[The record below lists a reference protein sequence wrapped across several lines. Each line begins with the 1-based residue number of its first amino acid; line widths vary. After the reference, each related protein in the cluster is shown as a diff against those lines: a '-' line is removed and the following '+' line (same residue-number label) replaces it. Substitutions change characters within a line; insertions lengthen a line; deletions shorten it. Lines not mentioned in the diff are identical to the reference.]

1 MKDVLK
7 ALALG
12 ASAVGIG
19 KPIFF
24 SLAVGGQEGVLYMLH
39 LLRTEL
45 EAAMAICGI
54 ESISDI
60 TPQHGH
66 SPGEFCSQD
75 ATLHSTIV
83 TLNTYF

>member
-60 TPQHGH
+60 TPQH
-66 SPGEFCSQD
+66 
-75 ATLHSTIV
+75 V
-83 TLNTYF
+83 TRLENYAARMPPFIARSSL

>member
-1 MKDVLK
+1 
-7 ALALG
+7 
-12 ASAVGIG
+12 
-19 KPIFF
+19 
-24 SLAVGGQEGVLYMLH
+24 MLH

-83 TLNTYF
+83 TLNISIKYFPPMRHVILGKFA